1 MCEGVCFHWNGI
13 LGDDVTRFYALWG
26 ERAFKFR
33 ATEMALFTIHLQY
46 LIADL

>member
-13 LGDDVTRFYALWG
+13 LGDDVTRFYALLG
-26 ERAFKFR
+26 ERTFKIR
-33 ATEMALFTIHLQY
+33 AMVMALLTTHLKY